1 MSLYTVDLQVTR
13 AAASDVVALIGLDY
27 DSPDGLELISSNQL
41 YSDLKS
47 VYFRLEIFLRGAGT
61 DLTALSERLNEKI
74 QAAGDQVL
82 QHRIREDV
90 SVYEGPLLE
99 TSASRNIDFRKNFVA
114 TAPGTLHK
122 ARDRLYSRPD
132 DLDRLRGTRVG
143 LLSDGS
149 RYEQRHFASVHLE
162 RDAFLLA
169 RHAGLQPAPLWL
181 DARNEEE
188 LIRTVQALQGNF
200 SSLRISGLD
209 PDYAMEVTERLDELV
224 EIPIIHAEAVERP
237 ILMTAVLQ
245 NAARFHDMTIS
256 GATGAIIG
264 LGPEGEGLLEF
275 LLRLGVTRVY
285 GIDSDLRQVSRF
297 EKKGGIASSIEHVYD
312 YADFVLITPDCPVR
326 LDDNRFHAGQLV
338 LSFHAG
344 SINPAHMKA
353 EVAGR
358 CYQGGE
364 PHPVFV
370 LPGLFGAIQRTRP
383 RKITEDMLRRFTQTL
398 MTRGDQSGFLPV
410 PSQDLFRTQFESLG

>member
-13 AAASDVVALIGLDY
+13 EAAGDVAALIGLDY
-27 DSPDGLELISSNQL
+27 NAPDGFELISSNQL

-47 VYFRLEIFLRGAGT
+47 VYFRLEIFVHSADVDALR
-61 DLTALSERLNEKI
+61 DRFR
-74 QAAGDQVL
+74 AAGEKVL

-99 TSASRNIDFRKNFVA
+99 TNATRNIDFRKNFMA
-114 TAPGTLHK
+114 TAPEALRQ
-122 ARDRLYSRPD
+122 ARDRLYSRPE
-132 DLDRLRGTRVG
+132 DLDRLRGDRVG

-149 RYEQRHFASVHLE
+149 RYEQRHVASLHLE

-169 RHAGLQPAPLWL
+169 RHAGLQPSPLWL

-200 SSLRISGLD
+200 SSLRLSGLD
-209 PDYAMEVTERLDELV
+209 PDYAMEVVERLEELV
-224 EIPIIHAEAVERP
+224 EIPVIHAESIERS
-237 ILMTAVLQ
+237 ILMAAVLQ
-245 NAARFHDMTIS
+245 NAARFHDLTLS
-256 GATGAIIG
+256 GTTGAVIG

-275 LLRLGVTRVY
+275 LLQLGATRVY

-297 EKKGGIASSIEHVYD
+297 EKKGGIASSIDHVYD
-312 YADFVLITPDCPVR
+312 YADFVIVTPDCPVR
-326 LDDNRFHAGQLV
+326 LDDHRFHAGQLV

-344 SINPAHMKA
+344 SINPRHMKPEIA
-353 EVAGR
+353 ER

-383 RKITEDMLRRFTQTL
+383 RKITEDMLRRFMQTL
-398 MTRGDQSGFLPV
+398 ITRGDQSGFLPV
-410 PSQDLFRTQFESLG
+410 PSQELFRAQFEALA